1 MEFRKLNFWE
11 HGRTRR
17 LYEAVFPEDD
27 KDFVDYYY
35 RWKTKDN
42 SIYAAEDSGGVR
54 AMVHLNPFLV
64 SVRGIVKRMHYVVA
78 VATQEEYRHQG
89 LMRRLLE
96 MAERDVQAAGEDFIF
111 LMPASEKIYLP
122 FGYRFFC
129 EQRRGILRGTES
141 SGAEAGEYAC
151 GVYCRPLKQGEY
163 SLLAD
168 FANRTLETSYEMFIY
183 RDKAYYERLQE
194 EQRCQGGE
202 VMVICR
208 RECGDAAA
216 GEIADIAETGRIGL
230 KACEHPEAR
239 EKMIGTFCTAVE
251 HRPDGDMTELREII
265 FDPAYKDEVQGA
277 LSEFAGRQ
285 GKCRVLGCMPGFA
298 LEREQ
303 TIPLLMGKVPGDG
316 AFCGGCIPE
325 HIYINE
331 VV

>member
-42 SIYAAEDSGGVR
+42 SIYVAEDSGGVR

-64 SVRGIVKRMHYVVA
+64 SVRGSVRRMHYVVA

-96 MAERDVQAAGEDFIF
+96 MAERDVRAAGEDFIF
-111 LMPASEKIYLP
+111 LMPAAEKIYLP

-129 EQRRGILRGTES
+129 EQRRGILPGLH
-141 SGAEAGEYAC
+141 SGVPNIEYNC

-163 SLLAD
+163 GPLAD

-208 RECGDAAA
+208 GECRDAASGRHVEA
-216 GEIADIAETGRIGL
+216 AEKGGPDRE
-230 KACEHPEAR
+230 ACERPAVR

-251 HRPDGDMTELREII
+251 RRPDREVTELREII
-265 FDPAYKDEVQGA
+265 FDPAYKDEVQEA
-277 LSEFAGRQ
+277 LLEFAGRR

-316 AFCGGCIPE
+316 AFRGGCIPE
-325 HIYINE
+325 HIFINE